1 MLLKVLVY
9 AYICNEYSSRRIE
22 QLLKRD
28 IHFMGLSAMNT
39 PDHNTLNRF
48 RSDRWKGVLKDV
60 FSQIVLWLA
69 ESGHISLKD
78 VNADGTKIEA
88 NANRYTFV
96 WKGSIT
102 THKEKMAAQLEELWD
117 YAESIAAQ
125 EMKDQRPTSFAPT
138 NPEQVAQTIEQINT
152 ALKDKEGVDKKGKQ
166 KLTYAQKNWPAN
178 VAKYNAQEKIFGE
191 RNSYSKTDTDATF
204 MRMKE
209 DHMKNGQL
217 KAGYNVQ
224 VSSENQYVLNY
235 TIHPNPTDTLTLPK
249 HIEDF
254 EEQFATLP
262 QSLTADAGYGSEQ
275 N

>member
-1 MLLKVLVY
+1 MCTSKVVFKAYNQPQAILLPPSLDELIDTHHPLRVINTVLDNLDIKSIHKQYKGGGTSSYPPRMLLKVLVY

-22 QLLKRD
+22 QLLKRH

-48 RSDRWKGVLKDV
+48 RSDRWKGVLKDG

-102 THKEKMAAQLEELWD
+102 THKEKMAAQVEELWD

-125 EMKDQRPTSFAPT
+125 EMKDHRPTSFAPT

-152 ALKDKEGVDKKGKQ
+152 ALKDK
-166 KLTYAQKNWPAN
+166 
-178 VAKYNAQEKIFGE
+178 
-191 RNSYSKTDTDATF
+191 R
-204 MRMKE
+204 
-209 DHMKNGQL
+209 
-217 KAGYNVQ
+217 
-224 VSSENQYVLNY
+224 
-235 TIHPNPTDTLTLPK
+235 
-249 HIEDF
+249 
-254 EEQFATLP
+254 
-262 QSLTADAGYGSEQ
+262 
-275 N
+275 